1 MSWIKSLWD
10 KVVNKTSTSPTLT
23 LVEEEPTEDIADLF
37 ESVCA
42 QLGLG
47 EKFTKGIGATQKFV
61 DWYDGP
67 ADEESVRQAL
77 PDFRQAMGGAI
88 SAKMS
93 TIK

>member
-10 KVVNKTSTSPTLT
+10 KVVNKTSASPTLA
-23 LVEEEPTEDIADLF
+23 LVEEEPTEDIAELF

-42 QLGLG
+42 QIGLG
-47 EKFTKGIGATQKFV
+47 EKFTKGIGATQKFI
-61 DWYDGP
+61 DWYDGS

-77 PDFRQAMGGAI
+77 SKFKQAMGGAI